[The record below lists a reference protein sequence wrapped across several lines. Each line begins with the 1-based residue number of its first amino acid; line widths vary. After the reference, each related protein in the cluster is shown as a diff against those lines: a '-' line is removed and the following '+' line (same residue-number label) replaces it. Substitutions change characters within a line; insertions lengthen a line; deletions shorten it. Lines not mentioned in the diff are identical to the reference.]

1 MRGIKPVIQSG
12 DRLGE
17 HLERCALG
25 VAAGLA
31 RSLMA
36 GQRGNRGPALLS
48 DRSAICR
55 EGFGHSRAQALV
67 GSTPPPVKLGEYQRR
82 SPAPHFLNVSQEPRR
97 DHYRMHG
104 DAALRCAALELFPI
118 ARPDIEERNAV
129 LRPYVLDVEL
139 TASSSRSPP

>member
-1 MRGIKPVIQSG
+1 MRPWRSGWSAPSWPVSVEIEA
-12 DRLGE
+12 RLI
-17 HLERCALG
+17 
-25 VAAGLA
+25 
-31 RSLMA
+31 
-36 GQRGNRGPALLS
+36 LS
-48 DRSAICR
+48 DHSAICR

-118 ARPDIEERNAV
+118 AR
-129 LRPYVLDVEL
+129 
-139 TASSSRSPP
+139 